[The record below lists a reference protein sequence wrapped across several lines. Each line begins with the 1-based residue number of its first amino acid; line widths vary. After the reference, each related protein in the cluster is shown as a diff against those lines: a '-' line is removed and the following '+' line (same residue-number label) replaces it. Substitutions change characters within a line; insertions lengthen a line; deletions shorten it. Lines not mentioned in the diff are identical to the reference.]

1 MNPKNG
7 NVSGKLSGKVALVT
21 GASRG
26 IGEAILREL
35 HAQGAEVILHF
46 GTSSERAHMISE
58 ELGCKIKQADLR
70 IAKEVEG
77 ILDGIERLDILVN
90 NAGITRDGLLMQL
103 SMEDWMMPLDVNL
116 RAPFLLCKKASM
128 MMMRQRS
135 GSIINISSTSGI
147 DPNRGQANYA
157 ASKAGLYAMTKSL
170 ARELAKKKVRVNC
183 VAPGFIETEMTR
195 DLPEDLLKEV
205 KKRVPMRRYGQAEEV
220 AKVVAFLA
228 SDDASYVTGQ
238 QWVVDGGLT

>member
-7 NVSGKLSGKVALVT
+7 KLFGKVALVT

-35 HAQGAEVILHF
+35 HSQGAEVILHF
-46 GTSSERAHMISE
+46 GTSSERAQKIAD
-58 ELGCKIKQADLR
+58 ELGCETRQADLR
-70 IAKEVEG
+70 KPEEIEG
-77 ILDGIERLDILVN
+77 ILEGIERLDILVN

-103 SMEDWMMPLDVNL
+103 SMDDWMMPLDVNL
-116 RAPFLLCKKASM
+116 TAPFLLCKKASVL
-128 MMMRQRS
+128 MMRQRS
-135 GSIINISSTSGI
+135 GSIVNISSTSGI

-170 ARELAKKKVRVNC
+170 SRELAKKKVRVNC
-183 VAPGFIETEMTR
+183 VAPGFIETEMTK

-205 KKRVPMRRYGQAEEV
+205 KKRIPMKRYGQVAEV

-238 QWVVDGGLT
+238 QWIVDGGLT